1 MAQAQPFSAVQVSVG
16 DVIGDDLQMEIEAL
30 MVAYE
35 AAKVKETEAHN
46 AVILTNAALLAAR
59 GDRLI
64 ARMNLVTAFAKG
76 NNRVAMEPNWEP
88 FRNAQGR
95 PAVENFLSERDQR
108 NLNRMQRAQ
117 MNREASDIPNSYNGM
132 FETPDNE

>member
-1 MAQAQPFSAVQVSVG
+1 MAQAQPFSAVQVSVS
-16 DVIGDDLQMEIEAL
+16 DVVGDDLQMEIEAL
-30 MVAYE
+30 MVLYE

-64 ARMNLVTAFAKG
+64 ARMNLVNAFAKG
-76 NNRVAMEPNWEP
+76 NNQVAMEPNWEP
-88 FRNAQGR
+88 FRNSQGR

-117 MNREASDIPNSYNGM
+117 MNSQASDIKGNYNGM

>member
-1 MAQAQPFSAVQVSVG
+1 MAQAQPFSAVQVSVADVEG
-16 DVIGDDLQMEIEAL
+16 DQLQVEIEVL

-46 AVILTNAALLAAR
+46 AVILANAALLAAR

-64 ARMNLVTAFAKG
+64 ARMNLVSAFAKG
-76 NNRVAMEPNWEP
+76 SNRVAMEPNWEP
-88 FRNAQGR
+88 FRNGQGR

-132 FETPDNE
+132 FEGPDNE